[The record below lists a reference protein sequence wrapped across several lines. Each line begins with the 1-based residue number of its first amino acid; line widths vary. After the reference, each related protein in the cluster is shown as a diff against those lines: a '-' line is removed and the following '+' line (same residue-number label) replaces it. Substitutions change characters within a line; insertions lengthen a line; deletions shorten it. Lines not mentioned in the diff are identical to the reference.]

1 MAPAYPML
9 LATGAVW
16 GERWVASLDSH
27 WPAYRRQGQVGWLS
41 YILVLRRACL
51 QSDRFNLQSTKGQ
64 YSRRALLTDTVV
76 VAAATERARISDAL
90 AANLFAGE
98 IDLSNLGVANIPEIY
113 PGKLVG

>member
-1 MAPAYPML
+1 
-9 LATGAVW
+9 
-16 GERWVASLDSH
+16 
-27 WPAYRRQGQVGWLS
+27 
-41 YILVLRRACL
+41 
-51 QSDRFNLQSTKGQ
+51 
-64 YSRRALLTDTVV
+64 LLTDTVV